1 MPPITHRPRL
11 PDWMK
16 VPYRGAPVRDEVRK
30 LLLDLKLNTV
40 CESARCPNQ
49 CDCWARGTA
58 TFLIMGNCCTRNCRF
73 CAVNHGAPETLETD
87 EPARVAEAVKALGI
101 KFAVIT
107 SVTRD
112 DLPDGGAAHFA
123 ATIHAVRGAVP
134 GVGVEVLTPD
144 FGGREA
150 DIATVLAARPDVF
163 NHNLETCRRLTSAVR
178 SGAEYARSLHV
189 LATAARL
196 VRERFTAHASMVKKL
211 AIEESRTNSTATTAH
226 NHTVTLP
233 KTTLIKSGF
242 MLGMGETEAEIRE
255 ILGDLH
261 AAGVQVLTIG
271 QYLPPSAAHWPL
283 DRYVTPEEFDRW
295 GKSAREEFSFTEV
308 VSHPLA
314 RSSFLAEQ
322 SYAQQAHPEDILTA
336 DHADVRK

>member
-1 MPPITHRPRL
+1 
-11 PDWMK
+11 MK

-30 LLLDLKLNTV
+30 LLQDLRLHTV

-58 TFLIMGNCCTRNCRF
+58 TFLILGNTCTRNCRF
-73 CAVNHGAPETLETD
+73 CAVHHGAPGAVEAD

-123 ATIHAVRGAVP
+123 ATIRAVREAVP

-150 DIATVLAARPDVF
+150 DIATVLAAEPDVF
-163 NHNLETCRRLTSAVR
+163 NHNMETCARLTAAVR
-178 SGAEYARSLHV
+178 SGAEYARSLRV

-196 VRERFTAHASMVKKL
+196 AA
-211 AIEESRTNSTATTAH
+211 
-226 NHTVTLP
+226 NHSGAR
-233 KTTLIKSGF
+233 TLIKSGF
-242 MLGMGETEAEIRE
+242 MLGMGETGEEIRE
-255 ILGDLH
+255 LLRELR
-261 AAGVQVLTIG
+261 AAGVQILTIG
-271 QYLPPSAAHWPL
+271 QYLPPSAKHWPL
-283 DRYVTPEEFDRW
+283 ERYVTPEEFERW
-295 GKSAREEFSFTEV
+295 GVAAREEFGFAEV
-308 VSHPLA
+308 VSRPLV
-314 RSSFLAEQ
+314 RSSFLAEET
-322 SYAQQAHPEDILTA
+322 SRGLRRSTPAAG
-336 DHADVRK
+336 

>member
-1 MPPITHRPRL
+1 MPPVTHRPRL

-16 VPYRGAPVRDEVRK
+16 VPYRGAPVRDEVRR
-30 LLLDLKLNTV
+30 LLQDLRLHTV

-58 TFLIMGNCCTRNCRF
+58 TFLILGNTCTRNCRF
-73 CAVNHGAPETLETD
+73 CAVHHGAPGAVEAD

-101 KFAVIT
+101 LFAVIT

-123 ATIHAVRGAVP
+123 ATIRAVREAVP

-150 DIATVLAARPDVF
+150 DIATVLAAGPDVF
-163 NHNLETCRRLTSAVR
+163 NHNIETCARLTAAVR

-189 LATAARL
+189 LATASRLSGGAR
-196 VRERFTAHASMVKKL
+196 
-211 AIEESRTNSTATTAH
+211 ESEGGEGQTSLH
-226 NHTVTLP
+226 P
-233 KTTLIKSGF
+233 LIKSGF

-255 ILGDLH
+255 LLRDLRS
-261 AAGVQVLTIG
+261 AGVQILTIG
-271 QYLPPSAAHWPL
+271 QYLPPSAKHWPL
-283 DRYVTPEEFDRW
+283 DRYVTPEEFDKW
-295 GKSAREEFSFTEV
+295 GDTARKEFGFSEV
-308 VSHPLA
+308 VSRPLV
-314 RSSFLAEQ
+314 RSSFLAEEASRNLRHQ
-322 SYAQQAHPEDILTA
+322 DSQTA
-336 DHADVRK
+336 GQTAVPKMAAR